1 MQILKHELE
10 DRPNDPFVLFNLGAI
25 AGERRE
31 WREAIAYLQRS
42 LAGSRPKDSIVR
54 KLFALLREHTR

>member
-1 MQILKHELE
+1 M
-10 DRPNDPFVLFNLGAI
+10 LFNLGAI

-54 KLFALLREHTR
+54 KIFALLAQRTR